1 MQRRKRGAD
10 GDGAVALFP
19 SDADRV
25 LAGGRIKAA
34 LFLRAFVNGQATGW
48 MGMLVGVCP
57 GRRLGHRSVWGRRPS
72 HLAGLSRPCH
82 SSFIRSLTR
91 L

>member
-48 MGMLVGVCP
+48 MGTLAEYVLDGASVTARC
-57 GRRLGHRSVWGRRPS
+57 GGDARLT
-72 HLAGLSRPCH
+72 
-82 SSFIRSLTR
+82 SLD
-91 L
+91 

>member
-34 LFLRAFVNGQATGW
+34 LFLREVVTRPWAHLGIAGNALQDGQATG
-48 MGMLVGVCP
+48 
-57 GRRLGHRSVWGRRPS
+57 
-72 HLAGLSRPCH
+72 
-82 SSFIRSLTR
+82 
-91 L
+91 